1 MCVQSPLDPGDHPKL
16 DASNFL
22 DKDNTKIYQSLIGA
36 MQWEISIGRWDI
48 QMALMTMLSFC
59 DQPRIDQLLHIKH
72 MYGYLI
78 KFCN

>member
-48 QMALMTMLSFC
+48 
-59 DQPRIDQLLHIKH
+59 
-72 MYGYLI
+72 
-78 KFCN
+78 